1 MPRARRPDSESGRG
15 ADFPTYVAQKIDV
28 PLIDGSLLNVECR
41 VVGRQTLGQ
50 TLFSGG
56 AVWARFD
63 PEKRPL

>member
-41 VVGRQTLGQ
+41 VVGRQTL
-50 TLFSGG
+50 FSGG